1 MTKEAII
8 CVNSPIKSLT
18 YMDLITRLKHYI
30 KIKNISIILI
40 ILNSMYNVI
49 LKSKITHI
57 YKKLKQIKNFNKKN
71 RKINDVNQFYII
83 GGIPPI
89 PPIPPGGI
97 GGIPLASFPDSSGP
111 VELSAFLA
119 AIMSSIRKIIS
130 AASPAD

>member
-1 MTKEAII
+1 
-8 CVNSPIKSLT
+8 
-18 YMDLITRLKHYI
+18 MDLSTRLKPII
-30 KIKNISIILI
+30 KMKKISIII
-40 ILNSMYNVI
+40 FILNSMNNVL
-49 LKSKITHI
+49 LKSKITNI
-57 YKKLKQIKNFNKKN
+57 YKKLKIINNFNKKN
-71 RKINDVNQFYII
+71 RKINDVNQVYIL

-119 AIMSSIRKIIS
+119 AIMSSIRNIIS